1 MYTNN
6 NNKFEKFNRF
16 FFIKPT
22 EVMSQQGSVMNT
34 NILTAATSF
43 GFHERFICKS
53 KKINLIKFNWFK

>member
-1 MYTNN
+1 MYTTN
-6 NNKFEKFNRF
+6 NNKFERFNRF
-16 FFIKPT
+16 FFIQPT

-53 KKINLIKFNWFK
+53 KKNKLDKT